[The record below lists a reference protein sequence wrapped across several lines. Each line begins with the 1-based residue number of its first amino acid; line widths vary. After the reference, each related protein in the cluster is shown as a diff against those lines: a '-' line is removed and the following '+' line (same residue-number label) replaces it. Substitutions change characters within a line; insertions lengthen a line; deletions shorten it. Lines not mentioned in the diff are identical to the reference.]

1 VSEADEKQRG
11 APLVPSEMGDAELA
25 RLGWRLPNS
34 IKRHK
39 AAAAGGS
46 TDAARKLS
54 ATTHLFAQVRAEM
67 DKRQGVSGTITV
79 IDQRS
84 SATQAQAIT
93 PFEAFA
99 SVARAVL
106 PCELYGRIAREANT
120 LLGDEATPE
129 ECSALL
135 RVRARMGE

>member
-1 VSEADEKQRG
+1 VSEVDEKQRG

-39 AAAAGGS
+39 TAAASGS

-54 ATTHLFAQVRAEM
+54 ATTHLFAMVRAEM

-84 SATQAQAIT
+84 VTQSIT

-99 SVARAVL
+99 SVARSVL

-120 LLGDEATPE
+120 LLGDEATLE

-135 RVRARMGE
+135 RVRARTGE

>member
-1 VSEADEKQRG
+1 V
-11 APLVPSEMGDAELA
+11 LVPAEMGDAELA

-54 ATTHLFAQVRAEM
+54 ATTHLFAVVRAEM
-67 DKRQGVSGTITV
+67 DKRQGVTGTITV

-84 SATQAQAIT
+84 TGPAGIT

-99 SVARAVL
+99 AVARSVL

-135 RVRARMGE
+135 RVRARTGE